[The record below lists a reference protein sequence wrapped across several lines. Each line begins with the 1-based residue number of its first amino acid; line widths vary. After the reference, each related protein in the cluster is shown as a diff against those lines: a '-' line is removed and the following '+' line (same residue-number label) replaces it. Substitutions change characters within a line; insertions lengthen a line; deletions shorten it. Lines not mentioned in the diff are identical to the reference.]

1 MKHPILFA
9 SNPDDWSE
17 KSNIKHQLNYPNYV
31 IFFLSDIYEGEVSE
45 VRLNYSFNNSKVW
58 SYKYADTA
66 NQDKNRFEVLLET
79 GKGNYIPPGTRIT
92 YFFDITSGGK
102 TYTSKPNQFYYL
114 DPSVTWKST
123 TSKHLTLIWHDR
135 SEKEINSI
143 VKKVIE
149 SNLQLT
155 ELLELPNPLPITG
168 VILNSRREAE
178 KAFPK
183 ISEAALEEDLYG
195 RFAFS
200 HYNTFIITVAAPN
213 GIVHESTH
221 LIVNQS
227 LKSPVTRLPAWLNE
241 GLAMYFEEKQ
251 HLWRADRKILQDY
264 VSGHWFDIRNMQ
276 TVPGKPSDVRLFY
289 SISESF
295 VDFLFSEYGSRKIK
309 DLLNNLDSGKSV
321 DEAMLSTY
329 GTPLETI
336 QSNWINALSNRFEKK
351 INIDIGSFGTSLILT
366 SVFLIALSVS
376 VVGWLKYKLSD
387 HNPEDHLREDE
398 YEEGYWDK
406 K

>member
-1 MKHPILFA
+1 
-9 SNPDDWSE
+9 
-17 KSNIKHQLNYPNYV
+17 
-31 IFFLSDIYEGEVSE
+31 
-45 VRLNYSFNNSKVW
+45 
-58 SYKYADTA
+58 
-66 NQDKNRFEVLLET
+66 LET

-102 TYTSKPNQFYYL
+102 TYTSEPNQFYYL

-195 RFAFS
+195 GFAFS
-200 HYNTFIITVAAPN
+200 DYNTFIITGAAPN
-213 GIVHESTH
+213 GIIHESTH

-309 DLLNNLDSGKSV
+309 DLLNNLDYGKSV

>member
-1 MKHPILFA
+1 M
-9 SNPDDWSE
+9 
-17 KSNIKHQLNYPNYV
+17 
-31 IFFLSDIYEGEVSE
+31 
-45 VRLNYSFNNSKVW
+45 
-58 SYKYADTA
+58 
-66 NQDKNRFEVLLET
+66 
-79 GKGNYIPPGTRIT
+79 
-92 YFFDITSGGK
+92 
-102 TYTSKPNQFYYL
+102 
-114 DPSVTWKST
+114 
-123 TSKHLTLIWHDR
+123 
-135 SEKEINSI
+135 
-143 VKKVIE
+143 
-149 SNLQLT
+149 
-155 ELLELPNPLPITG
+155 
-168 VILNSRREAE
+168 NSRQEAE

-195 RFAFS
+195 GCAFS
-200 HYNTFIITVAAPN
+200 DYNTFIITGAAPN

-336 QSNWINALSNRFEKK
+336 QSNWINALSTRFEKK